1 MKKNELQI
9 AFDLESIIITEEEM
23 RKNAKKISQQR
34 NEISKVIQPKD
45 IKIEVAKEKVEIL
58 KHKPIDISTGEES
71 NLNLRNIYNKDISNV
86 NAKIL
91 TAKEEKEYFEKIRNG
106 DTKAKEEFVKLNLK
120 LVLSV
125 AKRYSSYSGNFTE
138 LDIIQEGNVGLLTA
152 ISKYEP
158 EKGNKFSTY
167 AVWWIN
173 QSIKRA
179 LEDKTRTV
187 RIPNHRVQKINKI
200 NKFIT
205 KYKAEYGEEPT
216 IEVIAENLG
225 ESVAIIRKTM
235 LYNNGIISLNTNFT
249 EEKDTE
255 LGDIISNGFNLEEEV
270 VKKDQLMSLS
280 NSIKLLSQEE
290 KEIIDLKFYKN
301 YKISQIERLLGI
313 PRTKINKILE
323 DSLQKMRSEFNVSI
337 S

>member
-45 IKIEVAKEKVEIL
+45 IKIEVEKEKVEIL
-58 KHKPIDISTGEES
+58 KNKPIDISTGEES

-187 RIPNHRVQKINKI
+187 RIPNHRIQKINKI